1 LAAVLLA
8 VNEKRHTEAMPR
20 EMIRGRRPLTEDE
33 ERLWAAVAR
42 SVRPLRSKP
51 AIKPPSAHPAKVVPP
66 KPHSAKPS
74 VAKSN
79 ATKPNA
85 SKPSVARHVEHAP
98 QPVPH
103 KAKPPSPANAL
114 ARRERQQLARGR
126 AEIDGRI
133 DLHGMTQAEA
143 HDALLRFLRRAQAE
157 GAKFVLV
164 ITGKGGPGGDRG
176 VLRRQVPLWLALPEL
191 RASVLGFDAAH
202 VGHGGE
208 GALYVRLRKAR

>member
-1 LAAVLLA
+1 
-8 VNEKRHTEAMPR
+8 
-20 EMIRGRRPLTEDE
+20 MIRGRRPLTEDE

-42 SVRPLRSKP
+42 SVRPLRARPTIKP
-51 AIKPPSAHPAKVVPP
+51 AIKPAAPP
-66 KPHSAKPS
+66 VKAVASKPQRARASL
-74 VAKSN
+74 
-79 ATKPNA
+79 TKPNA
-85 SKPSVARHVEHAP
+85 AKPAERAP

-103 KAKPPSPANAL
+103 KAKSPSPASTL

-126 AEIDGRI
+126 AEIGGRI
-133 DLHGMTQAEA
+133 DLHGMTQAQA

-176 VLRRQVPLWLALPEL
+176 VLRRQVPLWLALPDM
-191 RASVLGFDAAH
+191 RACVLGFDVAH

-208 GALYVRLRKAR
+208 GALYVRLRKART

>member
-1 LAAVLLA
+1 
-8 VNEKRHTEAMPR
+8 
-20 EMIRGRRPLTEDE
+20 MIRGRRPLTEDE

-42 SVRPLRSKP
+42 SVRPLRSKLT
-51 AIKPPSAHPAKVVPP
+51 IKPTV
-66 KPHSAKPS
+66 KPS
-74 VAKSN
+74 VAPPAKAVASKLRG
-79 ATKPNA
+79 AKPDVSKPKVTKPSA
-85 SKPSVARHVEHAP
+85 ATHGEHTP

-103 KAKPPSPANAL
+103 KAKPPSPANPM
-114 ARRERQQLARGR
+114 ARRERRELARGK
-126 AEIDGRI
+126 AEIGGRI

-191 RASVLGFDAAH
+191 RACVLGFDIAH

-208 GALYVRLRKAR
+208 GALYVRLRKARG

>member
-1 LAAVLLA
+1 MS
-8 VNEKRHTEAMPR
+8 EKRHTEAMPR

-42 SVRPLRSKP
+42 SVRPLRAKP
-51 AIKPPSAHPAKVVPP
+51 TMKPDHQALRRAARESRCRR
-66 KPHSAKPS
+66 KPQSAKP
-74 VAKSN
+74 N
-79 ATKPNA
+79 AGQAERRQAT
-85 SKPSVARHVEHAP
+85 PSTRRNPFA
-98 QPVPH
+98 H
-103 KAKPPSPANAL
+103 KAKPPSPASTL

-126 AEIDGRI
+126 AEIGGRI
-133 DLHGMTQAEA
+133 DLHGLTQAEA

-176 VLRRQVPLWLALPEL
+176 VLRRQVPLWLALPEM
-191 RASVLGFDAAH
+191 RACVLGFDVAH

-208 GALYVRLRKAR
+208 GALYVRLRKART